1 MTPWKVLVVD
11 DEKEICLDLEK
22 HLRSLG
28 YAVFTGHT
36 LAQAREI
43 IQQHKI
49 DIAIL
54 DMVLPDGSGLQVY
67 ERLKHRFPH
76 AYTIIITGNATLDNT
91 ITALN
96 YGVDAY
102 LLKPF
107 PVEALNASLL
117 QATTNLKLRE
127 ENQRLI
133 EENQKTRRFYE
144 NLLNSSSEA
153 IFVVNLDFLIQYCN
167 STAENFLKMSFEE
180 LFNQNLQNYILDGYK
195 VLNHVYHQLM
205 IGKPVGGYRV
215 TLRVD
220 NTQKLD
226 VNLSADFLHENGSQ
240 TAGLIITLENT
251 TFQNDLFNQLLR
263 KEKLAS
269 IANLANALAHEI
281 RNPINILSGRIQ
293 LLKKEATDKRFQ
305 KSFEII
311 QRQIDRISYIVTQL
325 LKFNVNWDDTIP
337 EIFPITEFLENF
349 IRQRRGNYP
358 NIQFKMDFPPAVR
371 QIRIEANK
379 YQFEDAFHYLFQGF
393 QNITTGPMGLTI
405 SAHVSKAF
413 SPKPRVRVEF
423 FPDGKP
429 NLSKT
434 FEPFRLLT
442 QSATSGSSLES
453 AIVHTIF
460 SNYGGT
466 LRIDEDAPQGPLL
479 MIEFPV
485 YDVTETSASS
495 RTGRRPSTARGKTKQ

>member
-1 MTPWKVLVVD
+1 MTPWKVLLID

-28 YAVFTGHT
+28 YDVFVGHSLSDART
-36 LAQAREI
+36 LIE
-43 IQQHKI
+43 QQKI

-54 DMVLPDGSGLQVY
+54 DMVLPDGTGLQVY

-76 AYTIIITGNATLDNT
+76 AYTIVITGNATLENT
-91 ITALN
+91 ISALN

-107 PVEALNASLL
+107 PVEALNAALL
-117 QATTNLKLRE
+117 QATTHLNLRE

-167 STAENFLKMSFEE
+167 STAEEFLKTSFDE
-180 LFNQNLQNYILDGYK
+180 LFNQNLQNYIIDGYK

-220 NTQKLD
+220 NQQKLD

-251 TFQNDLFNQLLR
+251 TFQNELFNQLLR

-293 LLKKEATDKRFQ
+293 LLKKDFTDRRYQ

-337 EIFPITEFLENF
+337 EIFSITEFLENF
-349 IRQRRGNYP
+349 IQKRQEQYSNVR
-358 NIQFKMDFPPAVR
+358 FKMDFQPAVR
-371 QIRIEANK
+371 EVRIEANK
-379 YQFEDAFHYLFQGF
+379 YQFEDAFHYLFLGF
-393 QNITTGPMGLTI
+393 QNMTSEPIGLTI

-413 SPKPRVRVEF
+413 SPKPRVRLEF
-423 FPDGKP
+423 VPEGKH
-429 NLSKT
+429 NLAKT

-466 LRIDEDAPQGPLL
+466 LRIDEDEQQTSTLV
-479 MIEFPV
+479 IEFPV
-485 YDVTETSASS
+485 YDRQPAPNTES
-495 RTGRRPSTARGKTKQ
+495 RSTTTRSKKRNK

>member
-1 MTPWKVLVVD
+1 MTPWKVLLID
-11 DEKEICLDLEK
+11 DEKEICFDLEK
-22 HLRSLG
+22 YLRSLG
-28 YAVFTGHT
+28 YDVFVGHSLSEAHT
-36 LAQAREI
+36 LIE
-43 IQQHKI
+43 QQRI

-54 DMVLPDGSGLQVY
+54 DMVLPDGTGLQVY

-76 AYTIIITGNATLDNT
+76 AYTIVITGNATLENT
-91 ITALN
+91 ISALN

-107 PVEALNASLL
+107 PVEALNAAIL
-117 QATTNLKLRE
+117 QATTHLNLRA

-167 STAENFLKMSFEE
+167 STAEEFLKTSFDE
-180 LFNQNLQNYILDGYK
+180 LFNQNLQHYIIDGYK

-215 TLRVD
+215 TLRV
-220 NTQKLD
+220 NSQQKLD
-226 VNLSADFLHENGSQ
+226 VNLSADFLHENGTQ

-251 TFQNDLFNQLLR
+251 TFQNELFNQLLR

-293 LLKKEATDKRFQ
+293 LLKKDFTDRRYQ

-337 EIFPITEFLENF
+337 EIFSITEFLENF
-349 IRQRRGNYP
+349 IRKRQEQYANVR
-358 NIQFKMDFPPAVR
+358 FKMDFQPAVR
-371 QIRIEANK
+371 EVRIEANK
-379 YQFEDAFHYLFQGF
+379 YQFEDAFHYLFLGF
-393 QNITTGPMGLTI
+393 QNMTRTPISLTI
-405 SAHVSKAF
+405 TAHVSKAF
-413 SPKPRVRVEF
+413 SPKPRVRLEF
-423 FPDGKP
+423 VPEGKH
-429 NLSKT
+429 NLAKT

-466 LRIDEDAPQGPLL
+466 LRIDVDKQQTSTLV
-479 MIEFPV
+479 IEFPV
-485 YDVTETSASS
+485 YDRKPVPKTSGSS
-495 RTGRRPSTARGKTKQ
+495 ARNRGKLRNQ